1 MTSSA
6 RRPVGLWLLAVA
18 AAVVVQVVLGGV
30 TRLTDS
36 GLSITEWKPILGVVP
51 PMDEAGWAEAFGKY
65 QQIPQF
71 ERLKSHL
78 TLEDFKVIYFW
89 EWFHRLWG
97 RLLGVFF
104 VVPMVVF
111 WRRGLLEGLKGR
123 ALGLLAMGGAQ
134 GVMGWVM
141 VASGLQD
148 LVYVSHLR
156 LAAHFLLAAVLLGW
170 LVWLGL
176 ACLSEAAPLERNATT
191 RGATWLLGLLFVQ
204 FAWGAFMAGLKAVLA
219 APTWPTINGQWVPS
233 GLFGGGGWWWNDP
246 LAVHLIHRSLG
257 YALVVGVLVWW
268 WRARTALGLVRHV
281 TLGVVAVQVVLGVLT
296 TVNAVVPGRLLW
308 LGVAHQVTGLGL
320 MVCLVTA
327 LSAARRRA
335 PAELGPAPRRG
346 DVGLLAGT

>member
-1 MTSSA
+1 MPSVS

-51 PMDEAGWAEAFGKY
+51 PTDDAGWAEAFGKY

-71 ERLKSHL
+71 QRLKSHL
-78 TLEDFKVIYFW
+78 TLDEFKVIYFW

-97 RLLGVFF
+97 RLLGLFF

-111 WRRGLLEGLKGR
+111 WRRGQLEGLKAR
-123 ALGLLAMGGAQ
+123 MLGLLALGGAQ

-141 VASGLQD
+141 VASGLQE

-170 LVWLGL
+170 LVWQGL
-176 ACLSEAAPLERNATT
+176 SCLASAPAPRELDAVGK
-191 RGATWLLGLLFVQ
+191 GAVALLGVLFVQ
-204 FAWGAFMAGLKAVLA
+204 FAWGAFMAGLKAALV

-233 GLFGGGGWWWNDP
+233 GLLGGGGWWWNDP
-246 LAVHLIHRSLG
+246 LAVHFVHRGLG
-257 YALVVGVLVWW
+257 YLLVLGVVGWW
-268 WRARTALGLVRHV
+268 WRARGRAGAAAQAVV
-281 TLGVVAVQVVLGVLT
+281 VVVALQVTLGVLT
-296 TVNAVVPGRLLW
+296 TVNAIEPARLLW

-320 MVCLVTA
+320 MVSLIAALAHLRWAPMPSPAAVPLIVGHTA
-327 LSAARRRA
+327 PSS
-335 PAELGPAPRRG
+335 
-346 DVGLLAGT
+346 